1 MTGSP
6 ISTKERYRTVD
17 VPVRGGDLRLGVWEP
32 VDGADDDP
40 APTVVAVHGVTAS
53 HRCWSTVAERLP
65 EMRVIAPDLRGRGRS
80 RDLPGPYGMAQHA
93 ADVAAAL
100 DHLELDSAGFVGHS
114 MGAFMVVAMS
124 ALQPDRVGPVVLVD
138 GGLPLPVPEGLTPD
152 QVTTAILGPAK
163 QRLSMTFPDR
173 ETYRDFFRA
182 HPAFAGEWSDAVA
195 DYVDYDLVGEPP
207 ELQAA
212 TRYRGDG
219 GGLGGPAARRGLAA
233 AGPCRTCHRGRR
245 SCGPRAACSAPNPA
259 CTRRTGRRSG
269 SSSCRMSTSGTLL
282 ASTTTRSCS
291 ATPALPPCWRPS
303 GPGSGDRR
311 SRDPSG
317 ERPDQGIADMQ
328 I

>member
-1 MTGSP
+1 MTGLLR
-6 ISTKERYRTVD
+6 STKKRYRTLD
-17 VPVRGGDLRLGVWEP
+17 MPVRGGELRLGVWEP
-32 VDGADDDP
+32 VDGAGRQR

-65 EMRVIAPDLRGRGRS
+65 GMRVIAPDLRGRGRS

-124 ALQPDRVGPVVLVD
+124 ALHPDRVGPSSWSTA
-138 GGLPLPVPEGLTPD
+138 GCRCAVPEGLTPD

-173 ETYRDFFRA
+173 ETYRNFFRA

-207 ELQAA
+207 ELRAA
-212 TRYRGDG
+212 TSIRRDG
-219 GGLGGPAARRGLAA
+219 PGLGGPAARRGLAA
-233 AGPCRTCHRGRR
+233 GR
-245 SCGPRAACSAPNPA
+245 
-259 CTRRTGRRSG
+259 
-269 SSSCRMSTSGTLL
+269 L
-282 ASTTTRSCS
+282 AN
-291 ATPALPPCWRPS
+291 LPPGTPFLRAQGGMLGAEPGLYPTGLGGGLAAAVAERRRPGRARRES
-303 GPGSGDRR
+303 LHDLVQRHRRCRRAGGRAGADRGFDDATL
-311 SRDPSG
+311 DPVNYRA
-317 ERPDQGIADMQ
+317 EGITD
-328 I
+328 IG

>member
-53 HRCWSTVAERLP
+53 HRCWSTVADLLP

-100 DHLELDSAGFVGHS
+100 DHLQLDAAAFVGHS

-124 ALQPDRVGPVVLVD
+124 ALHPDRVGPVVLVD
-138 GGLPLPVPEGLTPD
+138 GWLPLPVPEGLTPD

-163 QRLSMTFPDR
+163 QRLSMAFPDR
-173 ETYRDFFRA
+173 ETYRNFFRA

-212 TRYRGDG
+212 TRYAAMAQDSEDLQRGGDWLLPGLENLPPGTPFLRAQG
-219 GGLGGPAARRGLAA
+219 GMLGAEPGLYPPDWAAGWQQQLPNVDVRDVAGVNHYTILFSDTGAAAVLAAVRSRIGGP
-233 AGPCRTCHRGRR
+233 TQ
-245 SCGPRAACSAPNPA
+245 PRPV
-259 CTRRTGRRSG
+259 R
-269 SSSCRMSTSGTLL
+269 
-282 ASTTTRSCS
+282 
-291 ATPALPPCWRPS
+291 
-303 GPGSGDRR
+303 
-311 SRDPSG
+311 
-317 ERPDQGIADMQ
+317 
-328 I
+328 